1 MGIQLL
7 TENGKLTEVSFDEK
21 ANKDVQIRARRDN
34 RRFAEKVLKYLWDDA
49 FKFNRENVFET
60 NSFISLEQLIREFMD
75 RRGNDRFRI
84 FKEGMFNAI
93 VDQADGT
100 TIQ

>member
-1 MGIQLL
+1 
-7 TENGKLTEVSFDEK
+7 
-21 ANKDVQIRARRDN
+21 
-34 RRFAEKVLKYLWDDA
+34 
-49 FKFNRENVFET
+49 
-60 NSFISLEQLIREFMD
+60 MD